1 MTNPVADI
9 ARLEKSFERPL
20 VESAELK
27 ERSAATQWL
36 DDAWGIVQD
45 EIPGVVRRMALP
57 EDDPAYLRT
66 ESVARVVVA
75 MVIRVLRNPDA
86 RRQLGEDTFQETI
99 DAAVS
104 TGQLYISETERGRL
118 LASAE
123 GDVSQFLP
131 GVYNVSFSGGR

>member
-1 MTNPVADI
+1 MVNEIADV
-9 ARLEKSFERPL
+9 ARLEAAFERPL

-45 EIPGVVRRMALP
+45 EIPGVVRRLALEP
-57 EDDPAYLRT
+57 VDPSYLRK
-66 ESVARVVVA
+66 ESVARVMVA

-86 RRQLGEDTFQETI
+86 RRQLGEDTFQETV
-99 DAAVS
+99 DQAVS
-104 TGQLYISETERGRL
+104 SGQLYISEVERGRL

-131 GVYNVSFSGGR
+131 GVYNVSFGGG

>member
-9 ARLEKSFERPL
+9 ARLESAFERPL

-45 EIPGVVRRMALP
+45 EIPGVIRRLELGEGDTAR
-57 EDDPAYLRT
+57 LRT
-66 ESVARVVVA
+66 DSVARVVVA

-86 RRQLGEDTFQETI
+86 RRQLGEDTFQETV
-99 DAAVS
+99 DQAVS
-104 TGQLYISETERGRL
+104 SGQLYISEVERGRL
-118 LASAE
+118 LAGAE
-123 GDVSQFLP
+123 GDVAAYLP
-131 GVYNVSFSGGR
+131 GVYNVGFGGG

>member
-1 MTNPVADI
+1 MTNPIADI
-9 ARLEKSFERPL
+9 ARLESAFERPL
-20 VESAELK
+20 VESTELK

-45 EIPGVVRRMALP
+45 EIPGVVRRLALP
-57 EDDPAYLRT
+57 EDDPSHTRRD
-66 ESVARVVVA
+66 SVARVIVA

-86 RRQLGEDTFQETI
+86 RRQLGEDTYQETV
-99 DAAVS
+99 DSAVS

-123 GDVSQFLP
+123 GDVTPFLP
-131 GVYNVSFSGGR
+131 GVYNVGFGGG

>member
-1 MTNPVADI
+1 MANEIADV
-9 ARLEKSFERPL
+9 ARLEAAFERPL
-20 VESAELK
+20 VETTGLK
-27 ERSAATQWL
+27 ERSAASQWL

-45 EIPGVVRRMALP
+45 EIPGVVRRMAL
-57 EDDPAYLRT
+57 DTGDPSHLRK
-66 ESVARVVVA
+66 ESVARVMVA

-86 RRQLGEDTFQETI
+86 RRQLGEDTYQETV

-104 TGQLYISETERGRL
+104 SGQLYISETERGRL

-131 GVYNVSFSGGR
+131 GVYNVSFGGG

>member
-1 MTNPVADI
+1 MTNPVAEL
-9 ARLEKSFERPL
+9 ARLENAFERPL
-20 VESAELK
+20 VETDELK

-45 EIPGVVRRMALP
+45 EIPGVVRRLSMP
-57 EDDPAYLRT
+57 EFDPSHLRT
-66 ESVARVVVA
+66 ESVARVIVA

-86 RRQLGEDTFQETI
+86 RRQLGEDTYQETV
-99 DAAVS
+99 DQAVS
-104 TGQLYISETERGRL
+104 SGQLYITEAERGRL

-131 GVYNVSFSGGR
+131 GVYNVSFGGG

>member
-9 ARLEKSFERPL
+9 ERLKKSFERPL

-27 ERSAATQWL
+27 EESAATQWL

-45 EIPGVVRRMALP
+45 EIPGVIRRMALN
-57 EDDPAYLRT
+57 EADPSHLRR
-66 ESVARVVVA
+66 ESVARVMVA

-86 RRQLGEDTFQETI
+86 RRQLGEDTFQETV

-104 TGQLYISETERGRL
+104 TGQLYISEVERGRL
-118 LASAE
+118 LASSE
-123 GDVSQFLP
+123 GNVTQFLP
-131 GVYNVSFSGGR
+131 GVYNVGFGGG

>member
-9 ARLEKSFERPL
+9 ARLEKAFERPL
-20 VESAELK
+20 VESDKLK

-45 EIPGVVRRMALP
+45 EIPGVVRRMALD
-57 EDDPAYLRT
+57 EADDRHLRS

-99 DAAVS
+99 DQAVS
-104 TGQLYISETERGRL
+104 SGQLYISEIERGRL
-118 LASAE
+118 LAGGDSGKAE
-123 GDVSQFLP
+123 PVP
-131 GVYNVSFSGGR
+131 GVFNVSFSGGR